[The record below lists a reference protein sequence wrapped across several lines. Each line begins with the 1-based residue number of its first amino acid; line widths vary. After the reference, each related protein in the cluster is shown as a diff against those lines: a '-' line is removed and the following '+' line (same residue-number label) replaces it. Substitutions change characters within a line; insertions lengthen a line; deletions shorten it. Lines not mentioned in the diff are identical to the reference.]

1 MNRDNIIVYMLIRD
15 NLLSVKDQDP
25 EEDNPEIIAQVW
37 AWSNI
42 GEIEN
47 EELILEKYNQK
58 KSLTEYEGKD
68 LPDLTQGDNPQ
79 WGVLYDT
86 DAYSDHLENAKKAI
100 REINKEL
107 RDAAPI
113 SGGKRKRTKRRK
125 TKKRKSRKH
134 RKRKS
139 RRRRKRK
146 SDNTK

>member
-15 NLLSVKDQDP
+15 DLLSVKDQDP
-25 EEDNPEIIAQVW
+25 EEDNPEIRAQAW
-37 AWSNI
+37 AWSNN

-58 KSLTEYEGKD
+58 KSLTEYEGKE
-68 LPDLTQGDNPQ
+68 LPDLTLGDDVR
-79 WGVLYDT
+79 WGVLYNT
-86 DAYSDHLENAKKAI
+86 VAYLDHLENAKKAI

-125 TKKRKSRKH
+125 TK
-134 RKRKS
+134 RKRK
-139 RRRRKRK
+139 RRKTKRK
-146 SDNTK
+146 RH